1 MDYIHNNIIDK
12 KIRIDNESFNQN
24 WIQLR
29 KFVCHESISVENLD
43 FENSDSYAFM
53 VVWFKNID
61 RLIKMLP
68 SDVDFSEYT
77 LIDVGCGSG
86 ISTLYFFEKYQF
98 RSYLGFDKSSYLI
111 QNANKNKDIFFKDK
125 DHSSTIK
132 FEICDATKFKIK
144 EKSIIFMF
152 NPFGLK
158 TMEKFF
164 LNNLEFL
171 KNSSSYFLYANDLF
185 INSLGDYGIVLERD
199 KVYNLSCIKF

>member
-98 RSYLGFDKSSYLI
+98 RS
-111 QNANKNKDIFFKDK
+111 
-125 DHSSTIK
+125 
-132 FEICDATKFKIK
+132 
-144 EKSIIFMF
+144 
-152 NPFGLK
+152 
-158 TMEKFF
+158 
-164 LNNLEFL
+164 
-171 KNSSSYFLYANDLF
+171 
-185 INSLGDYGIVLERD
+185 
-199 KVYNLSCIKF
+199 